1 MRDIDILDHV
11 DNGFENISYRYQ
23 DYATTL
29 IDTFINYL
37 KRKKHPKI
45 TEFLKKNP
53 RIVKIKWKTNYND
66 VDSGIVV
73 MRHMETYIDNE
84 VFCHTL
90 YKDKATLKGLEM
102 LNARYMAKI
111 LLKDLNVNKKELIK
125 AAEAFWIKEGK
136 TFKILTHIDVR
147 VDLNMIKRFKEHVLK
162 GL

>member
-11 DNGFENISYRYQ
+11 DNDFENISDRYQ
-23 DYATTL
+23 DYATAL
-29 IDTFINYL
+29 
-37 KRKKHPKI
+37 
-45 TEFLKKNP
+45 KNP

-66 VDSGIVV
+66 VDSGIFV
-73 MRHMETYIDNE
+73 MRHMETYIRNE

-90 YKDKATLKGLEM
+90 YKDKATLKGQLKM
-102 LNARYMAKI
+102 LRAKYLAKI
-111 LLKDLNVNKKELIK
+111 LLKDVNVNKKELIK

-136 TFKILTHIDVR
+136 TFKILTHLDVR